1 MNIPTLEDLGNLEGK
16 RVLVRCDFNVPLEG
30 GVITD
35 DLRIKSALPTLRYL
49 VEAGATVT
57 ACSHLGRPKGKP
69 SPEFTLDPVRKRL
82 QELLPEVQLLEN
94 LRFNPG
100 ETDNSL
106 EFVAELIEGQDIYV
120 NDAFGASHRSHASI
134 VGPPEL
140 LPSAA
145 GRLLEKEVHVLNSL
159 RENPKRPVVGIM
171 GGSKVSDKL
180 GVIEAL
186 LDVVDELIVGGGMC
200 FTFLAAKGNS
210 VGSSLLEEDMI
221 EKCREILATY
231 DSIRLPL
238 DVTALSPEGVIG
250 DPSAGGEVRQMGTSI
265 PEGWMGLDIG
275 PGTAVEFCDIISE
288 ARTVLWNGPM
298 GVFEDSRFSAG
309 TRTIAEAVAEC
320 RGFTVVGGGDSAAA
334 AKLFGVD
341 GEMSH
346 ISTGGGATLELIEKG
361 DLPGLSALRD
371 SQRV

>member
-1 MNIPTLEDLGNLEGK
+1 MTIPALEDLGNLEGK

-30 GVITD
+30 GLITD

-49 VEAGATVT
+49 LEAGATVT
-57 ACSHLGRPKGKP
+57 TCSHLGRPNGKP
-69 SPEFTLDPVRKRL
+69 APEFTLDPVRERL

-94 LRFNPG
+94 LRFNTG
-100 ETDNSL
+100 ETDNSS
-106 EFVAELIEGQDIYV
+106 EFVAELIAGQDIYV

-134 VGPPEL
+134 VGPPAF

-145 GRLLEKEVHVLNSL
+145 GRLLEKEVHVLKSL
-159 RENPKRPVVGIM
+159 RENPKRPLVGIM

-200 FTFLAAKGNS
+200 FTFLAAKGSS
-210 VGSSLLEEDMI
+210 VGASLLEENMI
-221 EKCREILATY
+221 EKCGELLATY

-309 TRTIAEAVAEC
+309 TRTIAEAVAGC

-341 GEMSH
+341 GEMNH
-346 ISTGGGATLELIEKG
+346 VSTGGGATLELIEKG
-361 DLPGLSALRD
+361 DLPGLAALRD

>member
-1 MNIPTLEDLGNLEGK
+1 MTIPALEDLGNLEGK

-30 GVITD
+30 GLITD

-49 VEAGATVT
+49 LEAGATVT
-57 ACSHLGRPKGKP
+57 TCSHLGRPNGKP
-69 SPEFTLDPVRKRL
+69 APEFTLDPVRERL

-94 LRFNPG
+94 LRFNTG
-100 ETDNSL
+100 ETDNSS
-106 EFVAELIEGQDIYV
+106 EFVAELIAGQDIYV

-134 VGPPEL
+134 VGPPAF

-145 GRLLEKEVHVLNSL
+145 GRLLEKEVHVLKSL
-159 RENPKRPVVGIM
+159 RENPKRPLVGIM

-200 FTFLAAKGNS
+200 FTFLAAKGSS
-210 VGSSLLEEDMI
+210 VGASLLEENMI
-221 EKCREILATY
+221 EKCGELLATY

-238 DVTALSPEGVIG
+238 DVTSLSPEGVIG
-250 DPSAGGEVRQMGTSI
+250 DSSAGGEVRQMGTSI

-309 TRTIAEAVAEC
+309 TRTIAEAVAGC

-341 GEMSH
+341 GEMNH
-346 ISTGGGATLELIEKG
+346 VSTGGGATLELIEKG
-361 DLPGLSALRD
+361 DLPGLAALRD

>member
-100 ETDNSL
+100 ETDNSS
-106 EFVAELIEGQDIYV
+106 EFVSELIAGQDIYV

-134 VGPPEL
+134 VGPPAF

-210 VGSSLLEEDMI
+210 VGASLLEENMI
-221 EKCREILATY
+221 EKCRELLATY

-341 GEMSH
+341 GEMNH
-346 ISTGGGATLELIEKG
+346 VSTGGGATLELIEKG
-361 DLPGLSALRD
+361 DLPGLAALRD
-371 SQRV
+371 SQKV

>member
-1 MNIPTLEDLGNLEGK
+1 MTIPALEDLGNLEGK

-30 GVITD
+30 GLITD

-49 VEAGATVT
+49 LEAGATVT
-57 ACSHLGRPKGKP
+57 TCSHLGRPNGKP
-69 SPEFTLDPVRKRL
+69 APEFTLDPVRERL

-94 LRFNPG
+94 LRFNTG
-100 ETDNSL
+100 ETDNSS
-106 EFVAELIEGQDIYV
+106 EFVAELIAGQDIYV

-134 VGPPEL
+134 VGPPAF

-145 GRLLEKEVHVLNSL
+145 GRLLEKEVHVLKSL
-159 RENPKRPVVGIM
+159 RENPKRPLVGIM

-200 FTFLAAKGNS
+200 FTFLAAKGSS
-210 VGSSLLEEDMI
+210 VGASLLEENMI
-221 EKCREILATY
+221 EKCGELLATY

-238 DVTALSPEGVIG
+238 DVTALSPEGVIS
-250 DPSAGGEVRQMGTSI
+250 DSSAGGEVRQMGTSI

-309 TRTIAEAVAEC
+309 TRTIAEAVAGC

-341 GEMSH
+341 GEMNH
-346 ISTGGGATLELIEKG
+346 VSTGGGATLELIEKG
-361 DLPGLSALRD
+361 DLPGLAALRD

>member
-49 VEAGATVT
+49 VEAGAAVT

-69 SPEFTLDPVRKRL
+69 SPEFTIDPVRKRL

-100 ETDNSL
+100 ETDNSS
-106 EFVAELIEGQDIYV
+106 EFVAELIAGQDIYV

-134 VGPPEL
+134 VGPPAF

-186 LDVVDELIVGGGMC
+186 LDVVVELIVGGGMC

-210 VGSSLLEEDMI
+210 VGSSLLEENMI
-221 EKCREILATY
+221 EKCRELLTTY

-346 ISTGGGATLELIEKG
+346 VSTGGGATLELIEKG

-371 SQRV
+371 SQKV

>member
-1 MNIPTLEDLGNLEGK
+1 MTIPALEDLGNLEGK

-30 GVITD
+30 GLITD

-49 VEAGATVT
+49 LEAGATVT
-57 ACSHLGRPKGKP
+57 TCSHLGRPNGKP
-69 SPEFTLDPVRKRL
+69 APEFTLDPVRERL

-94 LRFNPG
+94 LRFNTG
-100 ETDNSL
+100 ETDNSS
-106 EFVAELIEGQDIYV
+106 EFVAELIAGQDIYV

-134 VGPPEL
+134 VGPPAF

-145 GRLLEKEVHVLNSL
+145 GRLLEKEVHVLKSL
-159 RENPKRPVVGIM
+159 RENPKRPLVGIM

-200 FTFLAAKGNS
+200 FTFLAAKGSS
-210 VGSSLLEEDMI
+210 VGASLLEENMI
-221 EKCREILATY
+221 EKCGELLATY

-238 DVTALSPEGVIG
+238 DVTAMSPEGVIG
-250 DPSAGGEVRQMGTSI
+250 NPSAGGEVRQMGTSI

-309 TRTIAEAVAEC
+309 TRTIAEAVAGC

-341 GEMSH
+341 GEMNH
-346 ISTGGGATLELIEKG
+346 VSTGGGATLELIEKG
-361 DLPGLSALRD
+361 DLPGLAALRD

>member
-1 MNIPTLEDLGNLEGK
+1 MTIPALEDLGNLEGK

-30 GVITD
+30 GLITD

-49 VEAGATVT
+49 LEAGATVT
-57 ACSHLGRPKGKP
+57 TCSHLGRPNGNP
-69 SPEFTLDPVRKRL
+69 APEFTLDPVRERL

-94 LRFNPG
+94 LRFNTG
-100 ETDNSL
+100 ETDNSS
-106 EFVAELIEGQDIYV
+106 EFVAELIAGQDIYV

-134 VGPPEL
+134 VGPPAF

-145 GRLLEKEVHVLNSL
+145 GRLLEKEVHVLKSL
-159 RENPKRPVVGIM
+159 RENPKRPLVGIM

-200 FTFLAAKGNS
+200 FTFLAAKGSS
-210 VGSSLLEEDMI
+210 VGASLLEENMI
-221 EKCREILATY
+221 EKCGELLATY

-250 DPSAGGEVRQMGTSI
+250 NPSAGGEVRQMGTSI

-309 TRTIAEAVAEC
+309 TRTIAEAVAGC

-341 GEMSH
+341 GEMNH
-346 ISTGGGATLELIEKG
+346 VSTGGGATLELIEKG
-361 DLPGLSALRD
+361 DLPGLAALRD

>member
-1 MNIPTLEDLGNLEGK
+1 MTIPALEDLGNLEGK

-30 GVITD
+30 GLITD

-49 VEAGATVT
+49 LEAGATVT
-57 ACSHLGRPKGKP
+57 TCSHLGRPNGKP
-69 SPEFTLDPVRKRL
+69 APEFTLDPVRERL

-94 LRFNPG
+94 LRFNTG
-100 ETDNSL
+100 ETDNSS
-106 EFVAELIEGQDIYV
+106 EFVAELIAGQDIYV

-134 VGPPEL
+134 VGPPAF

-145 GRLLEKEVHVLNSL
+145 GRLLEKEVHVLKSL
-159 RENPKRPVVGIM
+159 RENPKRPLVGIM

-200 FTFLAAKGNS
+200 FTFLAAKGSS
-210 VGSSLLEEDMI
+210 VGASLLEENMI
-221 EKCREILATY
+221 EKCGELLATY

-250 DPSAGGEVRQMGTSI
+250 NPSAGGEVRQMGTSI

-309 TRTIAEAVAEC
+309 TRTIAEAVAGC

-341 GEMSH
+341 GEMNH
-346 ISTGGGATLELIEKG
+346 VSTGGGATLELIEKG
-361 DLPGLSALRD
+361 DLPGLAALRD

>member
-49 VEAGATVT
+49 VEAGAAVT

-69 SPEFTLDPVRKRL
+69 SPEFTIDPVRKRL
-82 QELLPEVQLLEN
+82 QELLPEVQLMEN

-100 ETDNSL
+100 ETDNSS
-106 EFVAELIEGQDIYV
+106 EFVAELIAGQDIYV

-134 VGPPEL
+134 VGPPAF

-210 VGSSLLEEDMI
+210 VGASLLEENMI
-221 EKCREILATY
+221 EKCRELLATY

-341 GEMSH
+341 GEMNH
-346 ISTGGGATLELIEKG
+346 VSTGGGATLELIEKG
-361 DLPGLSALRD
+361 DLPGLAALRD
-371 SQRV
+371 SQKV